1 MFKIKPVRIGRRMI
15 TSTYKNFPISRLK
28 ELYNG
33 KKKRPK
39 DRNR

>member
-1 MFKIKPVRIGRRMI
+1 MFKIKPVRIGSRMI

-33 KKKRPK
+33 TKKKSK
-39 DRNR
+39 KS

>member
-1 MFKIKPVRIGRRMI
+1 MFKIKPVRVGNRMV

-33 KKKRPK
+33 AKKKSK
-39 DRNR
+39 KS